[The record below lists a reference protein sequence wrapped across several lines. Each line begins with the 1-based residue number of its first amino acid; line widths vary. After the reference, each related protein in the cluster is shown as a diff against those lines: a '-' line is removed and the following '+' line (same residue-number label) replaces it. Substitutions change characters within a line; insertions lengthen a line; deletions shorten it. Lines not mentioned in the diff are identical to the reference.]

1 MEIQGQSGGLFRKFL
16 DAWSGVGADYCA
28 GSTGR
33 SVGEYYCAG
42 SVVPSAGSV
51 DARAREDENARARER
66 LRGKKRGGKC
76 GVRMREGKM
85 MEEQGSV
92 EQVRGVCGGLLEDW
106 EESKRSRESTGGKVL

>member
-1 MEIQGQSGGLFRKFL
+1 MEDGFREFY
-16 DAWSGVGADYCA
+16 DVWSGVSADYCA

-51 DARAREDENARARER
+51 DARARER

-92 EQVRGVCGGLLEDW
+92 EQVRGAGEVCWGMW
-106 EESKRSRESTGGKVL
+106 EENKKARMRESTGGKVL